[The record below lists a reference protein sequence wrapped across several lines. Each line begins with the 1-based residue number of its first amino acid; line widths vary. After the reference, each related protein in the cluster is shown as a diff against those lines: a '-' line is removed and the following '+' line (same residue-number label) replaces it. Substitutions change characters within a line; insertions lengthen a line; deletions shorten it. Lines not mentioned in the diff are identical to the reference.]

1 MRKYSLAVFLAVF
14 IFAFLPSMQV
24 QAEGSDGFELDGTG
38 TVTLRSQHAAKEE
51 ISSLQFS
58 LTVDS
63 AEAAQVEFEFGQN
76 NARIAE
82 FRYDENAKQLN
93 IYMAGVDALFAENT
107 EALTIGKIILRDNS
121 GNAVDGTVSVVEN
134 SLQYVYGEELKPM
147 ESVEVPGAVL
157 IGPSAQNPPP
167 EQTPQPGVTP
177 QPEQTPPAAEETPAP
192 DDTDT
197 DTDDDPNADWNPGW
211 EDTDDNSQS
220 SGSSKKPQTSAKVP
234 GRGTGKATPKP
245 SATPQT
251 SASPSPEPDAS
262 EPVTEPEESLD
273 EPEASDE
280 DSIISA
286 AGSGE
291 EPGNED
297 AGEMASKE
305 KADWIIISV
314 VVIAI
319 VIFVGVAVMAVV
331 VLKGKK
337 RS

>member
-1 MRKYSLAVFLAVF
+1 
-14 IFAFLPSMQV
+14 MQV

>member
-262 EPVTEPEESLD
+262 EPATEPEESLD

>member
-157 IGPSAQNPPP
+157 IGPSGQNPPP

-192 DDTDT
+192 DDTDTDT

-262 EPVTEPEESLD
+262 EPVTEPESGR
-273 EPEASDE
+273 
-280 DSIISA
+280 
-286 AGSGE
+286 AGS
-291 EPGNED
+291 
-297 AGEMASKE
+297 
-305 KADWIIISV
+305 
-314 VVIAI
+314 
-319 VIFVGVAVMAVV
+319 VG
-331 VLKGKK
+331 
-337 RS
+337 

>member
-157 IGPSAQNPPP
+157 IGPSGQNPPP
-167 EQTPQPGVTP
+167 EQTPQDPVRQSGHHVVVVHIVGQFVPSENHPLVGGGIHLTASHTGSRLP
-177 QPEQTPPAAEETPAP
+177 KRMYRAAQTAQPVLPLPRRQH
-192 DDTDT
+192 
-197 DTDDDPNADWNPGW
+197 
-211 EDTDDNSQS
+211 NSQ
-220 SGSSKKPQTSAKVP
+220 K
-234 GRGTGKATPKP
+234 
-245 SATPQT
+245 
-251 SASPSPEPDAS
+251 
-262 EPVTEPEESLD
+262 
-273 EPEASDE
+273 
-280 DSIISA
+280 
-286 AGSGE
+286 GE
-291 EPGNED
+291 
-297 AGEMASKE
+297 
-305 KADWIIISV
+305 
-314 VVIAI
+314 VI
-319 VIFVGVAVMAVV
+319 
-331 VLKGKK
+331 L
-337 RS
+337 

>member
-1 MRKYSLAVFLAVF
+1 MRKYRLAVFLAVF

-167 EQTPQPGVTP
+167 EQTPILMPGGN
-177 QPEQTPPAAEETPAP
+177 PAESISPASVGRCL
-192 DDTDT
+192 D
-197 DTDDDPNADWNPGW
+197 GIH
-211 EDTDDNSQS
+211 
-220 SGSSKKPQTSAKVP
+220 TS
-234 GRGTGKATPKP
+234 RI
-245 SATPQT
+245 Q
-251 SASPSPEPDAS
+251 
-262 EPVTEPEESLD
+262 
-273 EPEASDE
+273 
-280 DSIISA
+280 SIIRRHLPRPLQA
-286 AGSGE
+286 PAF
-291 EPGNED
+291 
-297 AGEMASKE
+297 
-305 KADWIIISV
+305 SV
-314 VVIAI
+314 MRHKLCRKGGIQQIPPVILAE
-319 VIFVGVAVMAVV
+319 
-331 VLKGKK
+331 
-337 RS
+337 